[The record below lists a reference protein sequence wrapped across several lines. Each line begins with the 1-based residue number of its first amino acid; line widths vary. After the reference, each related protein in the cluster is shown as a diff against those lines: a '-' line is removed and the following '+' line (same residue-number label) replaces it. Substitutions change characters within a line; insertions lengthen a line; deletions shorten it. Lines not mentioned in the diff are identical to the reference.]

1 MARLASVSAV
11 SVPELRPLGV
21 GELLDVALKIWRRHF
36 WTLARIVIVVVAPVE
51 IVGSFVLTVLT
62 PQETVVVET
71 EFGPRET
78 FADGA
83 DAGAFVAGALLAGIL
98 SGVAFLISSAAALR
112 AVSVAYLGGE
122 PDWRESLRLA
132 GHRLGS
138 LVWLATI
145 AMFGLGIGFL
155 FFVLPGIW
163 LAVSWSVAFAVLVAE
178 GRGGTGALRR
188 SFQLVRGRWWPTFG
202 TLFLA
207 FVLQV
212 IVEQIVAIP
221 ILVGPLSDDSGGF
234 GQFLGLSLTSIV
246 SAALTTPFIAAV
258 FVLLYFDLRV
268 RKEGFDLELLA
279 QAIEVPPGGP
289 PHDGG
294 WAPPAAPPPPPASPP
309 LEPKPSPPLDP
320 EPPREWPPPDR

>member
-1 MARLASVSAV
+1 MARLASVSPV

-51 IVGSFVLTVLT
+51 MVASFVVTVLT
-62 PQETVVVET
+62 PEETVVVET
-71 EFGPRET
+71 EFGPAET
-78 FADGA
+78 FADG
-83 DAGAFVAGALLAGIL
+83 GAFVAGALLAGIL

-155 FFVLPGIW
+155 FLVLPGIW

-178 GRGGTGALRR
+178 DRGGTGALRR
-188 SFQLVRGRWWPTFG
+188 SFQLVRGRWWPTFA

-207 FVLQV
+207 FILQV

-221 ILVGPLSDDSGGF
+221 ILVGPLGDDSGGF

-289 PHDGG
+289 PPAGSG
-294 WAPPAAPPPPPASPP
+294 WPPPPGAPPPPPASPP

-320 EPPREWPPPDR
+320 EPPREWPPPAR